1 MKIKDS
7 DMMFEGAQPS
17 IMNKKTITRFLQS
30 FVAIP
35 MLAITTPLAGVSPL
49 PSPTVAPTVNISAIE
64 VPVITTQAMEI
75 RKQRAEKIDA
85 FFASRNSP
93 LEGYGMKFVE
103 EAEENGIDYRL
114 LAAISV
120 IESNAGKQACK
131 KADNSVLGYGSCKID
146 FKSIDHSIEIVS
158 MKISGNDSRY
168 YHNKMTTPQILRKYN
183 SVIPTYVQKVTK
195 VMKMIDP
202 TEDIV

>member
-1 MKIKDS
+1 MKTKDS
-7 DMMFEGAQPS
+7 GMMFGGAQPS
-17 IMNKKTITRFLQS
+17 IMNKQKITRFLQS

-35 MLAITTPLAGVSPL
+35 MFAVTTPLVGVTPL
-49 PSPTVAPTVNISAIE
+49 PSPIVAPSVNISAIE
-64 VPVITTQAMEI
+64 VPVITTQEIEI
-75 RKQRAEKIDA
+75 RKKRALAIDE
-85 FFASRNSP
+85 FFASRNAP

-103 EAEENGIDYRL
+103 EAEKNDIDWRL

-146 FKSIDHSIEIVS
+146 FKSIDHSIEVVS

-168 YHNKMTTPQILRKYN
+168 YHNEMTTPQILRKYN

-202 TEDIV
+202 TEEIV

>member
-1 MKIKDS
+1 
-7 DMMFEGAQPS
+7 
-17 IMNKKTITRFLQS
+17 MNKQKITRFLQS

-35 MLAITTPLAGVSPL
+35 MFAVTTPLSSVTPL
-49 PSPTVAPTVNISAIE
+49 PSPTVATTINIPAIE
-64 VPVITTQAMEI
+64 VPVITTQEMEI
-75 RKQRAEKIDA
+75 RKKHAEAIDT

-103 EAEENGIDYRL
+103 EAEKNDIDWRL
-114 LAAISV
+114 LASISV

-146 FKSIDHSIEIVS
+146 FKSIDHSIEVVS

-168 YHNKMTTPQILRKYN
+168 YHDKMTTPQILRKYN

-202 TEDIV
+202 TEEIV